1 MEALAALAS
10 PYAARRRRA
19 EQLRERYPFAG
30 EVLTLYLALLG
41 VQEAAFEAVGLQRP
55 EPDGV
60 PGLIT
65 REVLPPVIEATL
77 AAGPPAL
84 ADAAVGR
91 FHSADL
97 GDLVARWLRGAEQS
111 MVDRYLA
118 RAASAPVLEALPA
131 DGVAVVCSGP
141 RDPQHCPRCGGPA
154 QVEFFALSG
163 EELVTGPRHV
173 VCARCGADWIRPRMV
188 CAACGEETSSR
199 LPVYSESE
207 RFPHLRIDGCESCHR
222 YLIGVDLRRDAAA
235 VPIVDELAALPLD
248 LYARERGLTK
258 VVPNLMG
265 M

>member
-1 MEALAALAS
+1 
-10 PYAARRRRA
+10 
-19 EQLRERYPFAG
+19 
-30 EVLTLYLALLG
+30 
-41 VQEAAFEAVGLQRP
+41 
-55 EPDGV
+55 
-60 PGLIT
+60 
-65 REVLPPVIEATL
+65 
-77 AAGPPAL
+77 
-84 ADAAVGR
+84 
-91 FHSADL
+91 
-97 GDLVARWLRGAEQS
+97 

-118 RAASAPVLEALPA
+118 RAASAPVLEALPT
-131 DGVAVVCSGP
+131 DGVAEVCSGP
-141 RDPQHCPRCGGPA
+141 RDAQHCARCGGPP

-173 VCARCGADWIRPRMV
+173 VCARCGSDWIRPRMV

-207 RFPHLRIDGCESCHR
+207 RFPHLRIDGCESCNH

>member
-1 MEALAALAS
+1 MEAPAAVAS
-10 PYAARRRRA
+10 PFAARRRRA

-30 EVLTLYLALLG
+30 EVLTLYLALLD
-41 VQEAAFEAVGLQRP
+41 VQEPAFEAVALQRP
-55 EPDGV
+55 EPHAV
-60 PGLIT
+60 PGLIAGN
-65 REVLPPVIEATL
+65 VLPPVIEATL

-84 ADAAVGR
+84 AQAVVGR
-91 FHSADL
+91 YHSAEL

-118 RAASAPVLEALPA
+118 RAASAPVLEALTP
-131 DGVAVVCSGP
+131 DGVGLVCSGP
-141 RDPQHCPRCGGPA
+141 RDSRHCPCCGGKP

-163 EELVTGPRHV
+163 EELVTGPRHM
-173 VCARCGADWIRPRMV
+173 VCARCGTEWIHPRMV
-188 CAACGEETSSR
+188 CAACAEETSGR